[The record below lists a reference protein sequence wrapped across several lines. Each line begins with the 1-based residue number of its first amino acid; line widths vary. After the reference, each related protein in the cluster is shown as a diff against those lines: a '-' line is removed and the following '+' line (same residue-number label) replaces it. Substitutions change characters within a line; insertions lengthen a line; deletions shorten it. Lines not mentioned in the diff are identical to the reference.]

1 MSVVLESKTNDCDS
15 RCRGVEAEC
24 EERQKRGKMAGY
36 ATRSLAFHY
45 FPMLFLNY
53 LMYSC
58 AAHFDNFLVDFDA
71 QKCKL
76 RQEQEQFMQL
86 IIQSCKY
93 FRSDSMKMRR
103 LINTLKV
110 RRTSQQTIS

>member
-58 AAHFDNFLVDFDA
+58 AAHFDNFLVHFDA

-76 RQEQEQFMQL
+76 RQKQEQ
-86 IIQSCKY
+86 Y
-93 FRSDSMKMRR
+93 FVAIFPNNRFA
-103 LINTLKV
+103 INYSKL
-110 RRTSQQTIS
+110 QIF